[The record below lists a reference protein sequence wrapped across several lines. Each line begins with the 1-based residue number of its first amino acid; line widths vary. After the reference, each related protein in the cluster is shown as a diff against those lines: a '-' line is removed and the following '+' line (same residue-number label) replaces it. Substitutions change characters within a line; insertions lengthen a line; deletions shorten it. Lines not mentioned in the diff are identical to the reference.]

1 MVLKQW
7 IIKSVGCGT
16 ASLIY
21 QLVLKSEESLIKIWG
36 VEKSPC
42 PSLQEV
48 FSACGSSLFWS

>member
-21 QLVLKSEESLIKIWG
+21 QLVLKSEESLIKI
-36 VEKSPC
+36 
-42 PSLQEV
+42 
-48 FSACGSSLFWS
+48 